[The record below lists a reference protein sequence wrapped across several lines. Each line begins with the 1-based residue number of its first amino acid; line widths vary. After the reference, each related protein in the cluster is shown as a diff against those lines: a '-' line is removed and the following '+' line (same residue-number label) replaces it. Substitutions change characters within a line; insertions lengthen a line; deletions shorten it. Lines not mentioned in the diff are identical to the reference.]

1 MTSDQLSFEMLGA
14 EFTTQSIAGL
24 DEVGRGPLAGPVLA
38 AAVILNPERPIEGL
52 RDSKKLSAAKREQL
66 AELIK
71 LQAAS
76 WSFGW
81 ASVEEIDALNILQAT
96 FLAMVR
102 AVDGLSIRPDHV
114 FVDGNQSPPLKVPC
128 TPIIKG
134 DDKVLAISA
143 ASIIA
148 KVERDRYMK
157 EMDSAYPGYGF
168 ADHAGYPTPLHLE
181 QLRCLGVTPIHR
193 RSFKPVRQRLA
204 VESL

>member
-1 MTSDQLSFEMLGA
+1 MATEQLSFETLGLDISR
-14 EFTTQSIAGL
+14 QRIAGL

-38 AAVILNPERPIEGL
+38 AAVILDASRPIEGL
-52 RDSKKLSAAKREQL
+52 RDSKKLTALKREAL
-66 AELIK
+66 AETIK
-71 LQAAS
+71 EQAAA

-81 ASVEEIDALNILQAT
+81 ASVEEIDTYNILQAT

-102 AVDGLSIRPDHV
+102 AVEGLSIRPDHV

-134 DDKVLAISA
+134 DDKVLEISA

-148 KVERDRYMK
+148 KVERDRYMQ
-157 EMDSAYPGYGF
+157 EMDQAYPGYGF

-181 QLRCLGVTPIHR
+181 QLQCLGVSPIHR
-193 RSFKPVRQRLA
+193 RSFKPVRRRL
-204 VESL
+204 ELEG